1 MTGFLCYETN
11 GSVCQWPGF
20 RLQYLHVKLNL
31 LTLVLFIVCVHF
43 RPYIIDLDSI
53 NGTFL
58 NNQKIDPRRFYEL
71 KEKVSVLLHG
81 IFYLVIYRQFQALDQ
96 WGWSEKRVGDKQG
109 LEEIGRGQC
118 ANEVFKTMLSGSPYL
133 SLLYLILLIA
143 DPARHPPAF
152 LSSPLTSPLTE
163 NLEQARSFI
172 INSWSVNL

>member
-133 SLLYLILLIA
+133 SLLYLILLVA

-152 LSSPLTSPLTE
+152 WIVSPYLSPDREPGTG
-163 NLEQARSFI
+163 
-172 INSWSVNL
+172 